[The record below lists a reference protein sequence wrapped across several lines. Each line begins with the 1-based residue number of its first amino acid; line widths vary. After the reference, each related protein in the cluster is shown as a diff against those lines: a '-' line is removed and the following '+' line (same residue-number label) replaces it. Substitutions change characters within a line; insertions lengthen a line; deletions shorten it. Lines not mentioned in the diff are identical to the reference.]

1 LYGEVIC
8 LGNHLS
14 RPIFSFTCN
23 KNRFEVFSKN
33 NQKKEEVNKN
43 ISFLVKF
50 CKLLIRTFPSYSVE
64 FFLYHVYSRKGVSNV
79 LSINEFASV
88 QKQLMND
95 SKKTIPTEKMKL
107 KSQNNSNSQ
116 RINKNIGSRNNKLIK
131 SSDLFNKK
139 NESFQNNYSKA
150 NEISLRKITSN
161 RLENN
166 ANPKKKGSI
175 FSLTNN
181 KKLITDNSNSAKNVF
196 VVTRDK
202 KSIQLYSF
210 EQDSESSEDLSQLMS
225 SNCIQ
230 QSYLTPKKN

>member
-1 LYGEVIC
+1 
-8 LGNHLS
+8 
-14 RPIFSFTCN
+14 
-23 KNRFEVFSKN
+23 
-33 NQKKEEVNKN
+33 
-43 ISFLVKF
+43 
-50 CKLLIRTFPSYSVE
+50 
-64 FFLYHVYSRKGVSNV
+64 VSNV